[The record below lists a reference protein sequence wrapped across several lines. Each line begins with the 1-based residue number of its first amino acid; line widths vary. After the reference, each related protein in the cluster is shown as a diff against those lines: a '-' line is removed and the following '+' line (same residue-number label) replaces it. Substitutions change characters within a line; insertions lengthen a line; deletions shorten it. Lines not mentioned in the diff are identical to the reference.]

1 MRLLRLRLVN
11 FRQHRDTAIEFGD
24 GLTGLIGPNGAGKTT
39 LLEAIA
45 WALYGTAA
53 ARGTRDSLRWNRA
66 TPRSEVRAELDFALG
81 PHEYRVVR
89 TLFNAELYLDRGPRP
104 ITTSLAEVTTKL
116 TRILRMGYDEF
127 FRTYF
132 TGQKDLAAMASL
144 RPTERR
150 HFLNRLLGYDRL
162 RAAQELV
169 RQRRSAMNSELSG
182 LQQGGPDP
190 RALAAARIERGAEHG
205 EMTRRLEAA
214 VEAQAA
220 ARGASDQHLPV
231 FRELK
236 EFRERHASLS
246 ADRRVV
252 EAELRQTV
260 EAVARLADQH
270 RAAAAA
276 GAELTSLAPR
286 LAAWQAERA
295 ALAELEALQRDADT
309 RARIDTQVAEVG
321 RQTDEVGARLAAS
334 AAKAE
339 RTLVL
344 AEQLEA
350 QRTAGD
356 AAAGAWTEAQ
366 AAWER
371 EKADAAATRRSL
383 LDQYADLESQRER
396 VVAAGEGGACPTCGR
411 PLGREY
417 ANVLELLDSQ
427 LEGIR
432 QNGLYFKSRL
442 EQLRSAP
449 AELVELD
456 ARRHALAAEVEGLAQ
471 ELALARRAAD
481 EAMELEKQM
490 RQLADRRA
498 DLHAQSLRLKGGYDR
513 ARHDQVL
520 QAVAELEPAARRAE
534 RLAADAERVTGLA
547 AELEAAEA
555 RRGTLVERFAG
566 IERELAALAFN
577 EDAFLS
583 AEREMVRLEEAWRAA
598 ERAVVQAQAEERA
611 ALERLR
617 AAERQEQEAAA
628 RAARQAELQM
638 DVRLHT
644 ELDRAL
650 GELGSDLNAEIGPEI
665 AAIASDLLSGL
676 TDGQYDEIQLD
687 DEFEATVLEDGQPQT
702 VLSGGEEDLVNLVLR
717 LAVSQMIADRAGQPL
732 SLLVLDEIFGS
743 LDDTHRDGVM
753 RLLRGLGGRFPQVVL
768 ISHVE
773 GVRESLDRV
782 LRVRYDEASG
792 ASVVSDERPRD
803 PGTGAP
809 GADVAA

>member
-1 MRLLRLRLVN
+1 MRLHRLRLVN

-45 WALYGTAA
+45 WALYGTSA
-53 ARGTRDSLRWNRA
+53 ARGTRDSIRWRRA
-66 TPRSEVRAELDFALG
+66 SPRSEVRVELEFALG

-89 TLFNAELYLDRGPRP
+89 TLFNAELYLDGGPRP
-104 ITTSLAEVTTKL
+104 IATSLNEVTAKL
-116 TRILRMGYDEF
+116 TRTLRMGYDEF

-132 TGQKDLAAMASL
+132 TGQKDLAAMAAL

-162 RAAQELV
+162 RAAQERV

-182 LQQGGPDP
+182 LQLGGPDP
-190 RALAAARIERGAEHG
+190 QALATARALRAAEHE
-205 EMTRRLEAA
+205 EMTRRQAAA
-214 VEAQAA
+214 VEAQAQ
-220 ARGASDQHLPV
+220 ARAASDQHLPV

-236 EFRERHASLS
+236 EFRERHAALT

-252 EAELRQTV
+252 ETELRQAV
-260 EAVARLADQH
+260 ESVGRLA
-270 RAAAAA
+270 AAHQAAA
-276 GAELTSLAPR
+276 GAGAELEALAPQ
-286 LAAWQAERA
+286 LAAWQRERA

-309 RARIDTQVAEVG
+309 RARMETQIAEVS
-321 RQTDEVGARLAAS
+321 RQVDDVGARLATSSSKAS
-334 AAKAE
+334 Q
-339 RTLVL
+339 TLVL
-344 AEQLEA
+344 AERLEA
-350 QRTAGD
+350 QRASAEALE
-356 AAAGAWTEAQ
+356 AALAEAQ

-371 EKADAAATRRSL
+371 EKADAAATRRGL
-383 LDQYADLESQRER
+383 LDQFGDLETQKER
-396 VVAAGEGGACPTCGR
+396 VVGAGEDGACPTCGR

-417 ANVLELLDSQ
+417 ASVLELLDTQ

-432 QNGLYFKSRL
+432 QNGLYYKSRL
-442 EQLRSAP
+442 EQLKTAP
-449 AELVELD
+449 SELIELD
-456 ARRHALAAEVEGLAQ
+456 ARRHALANEVEGLAQ
-471 ELALARRAAD
+471 ELALAKRAAD
-481 EAMELEKQM
+481 EAMELEKQL
-490 RQLADRRA
+490 RQLAERRA
-498 DLHAQSLRLKGGYDR
+498 QLHQQMSRLRAGYDR

-520 QAVAELEPAARRAE
+520 QAVAELEPVARRAE
-534 RLAADAERVTGLA
+534 RLGAESERAAALQ
-547 AELEAAEA
+547 AELTAAEA
-555 RRGTLVERFAG
+555 ARAALVERFAV
-566 IERELAALAFN
+566 IERELAGLSYN
-577 EDAFLS
+577 EETFLS
-583 AEREMVRLEEAWRAA
+583 AEAEMARLEEAWRAA
-598 ERAVVQAQAEERA
+598 EREVVQAQVEQRA

-617 AAERQEQEAAA
+617 EAERQEQEAAA
-628 RAARQAELQM
+628 RAARQAELQV

-650 GELGSDLNAEIGPEI
+650 GELGTDLNAEIGPEI
-665 AAIASDLLSGL
+665 AAIASDLLAGL

-687 DEFEATVLEDGQPQT
+687 EEFDATVLEDGEAQA

-743 LDDTHRDGVM
+743 LDDAHRDGVM

-773 GVRESLDRV
+773 GVRESLDAV

-792 ASVVSDERPRD
+792 ASVVSEERPAD
-803 PGTGAP
+803 PTAGAS
-809 GADVAA
+809 GANVAA